1 VTPSYLASA
10 KEIEIKVA
18 QGAKPGEG
26 GHLPASKVTNYIAR
40 LRYCKPGTLLIS
52 PPPHHDIY
60 SIEDLNQ
67 LIHDLKQAN
76 PEAKVCVKLVSE
88 AGVGTVAAGVAKA
101 YADIVQISG
110 YEGGTGASPITSIKN
125 VGNYWE
131 IGLSDAQRVLIE
143 NGLRDRITLRV
154 DGGLRTGKDVVL
166 AALFGA
172 EEFGFGTATMISVGC
187 IMARQCHMNTCPT
200 GIATQDERLRAK
212 FRGTPEGVMAYF
224 GALAQDVRSILAEM
238 GFRSISEIVGR
249 TDLVTVE
256 PDERYPGS
264 RRMKLT
270 PLLLP
275 PPDGRP
281 RMGSGKRNDNP
292 APSINDWLTSE
303 LTAFIERGE
312 PVAREYGIRN
322 TDRSVPVRLSYYVA
336 KYHGTA
342 GLPDD
347 TIRLVFR
354 GTAGFRCFQ
363 P

>member
-1 VTPSYLASA
+1 MTPSYLASA

-40 LRYCKPGTLLIS
+40 LRYCKPGTMLIS

-131 IGLSDAQRVLIE
+131 IGLSETQRVLIE

-154 DGGLRTGKDVVL
+154 DGGLRTGKDVIL

-172 EEFGFGTATMISVGC
+172 EEFGFG
-187 IMARQCHMNTCPT
+187 PE
-200 GIATQDERLRAK
+200 ER
-212 FRGTPEGVMAYF
+212 GQYN
-224 GALAQDVRSILAEM
+224 ILA
-238 GFRSISEIVGR
+238 GSESAIYRKG
-249 TDLVTVE
+249 D
-256 PDERYPGS
+256 
-264 RRMKLT
+264 
-270 PLLLP
+270 
-275 PPDGRP
+275 
-281 RMGSGKRNDNP
+281 
-292 APSINDWLTSE
+292 
-303 LTAFIERGE
+303 
-312 PVAREYGIRN
+312 PVAKAILDENALTCERPISRVTPYVL
-322 TDRSVPVRLSYYVA
+322 DRCDRRC
-336 KYHGTA
+336 A
-342 GLPDD
+342 GAAPW
-347 TIRLVFR
+347 
-354 GTAGFRCFQ
+354 
-363 P
+363 